1 MLLMNGHST
10 SKVEAS
16 DRAFQYGDGVFT
28 TMLVKNGQVCDWL
41 RHKKRLKD
49 NVATLKIAGVNWGDV
64 THWVKIV
71 ADAVKESER
80 AVMKVMVTRGTG
92 GRGYSPA
99 GCVTP
104 NVVVST
110 HPFPAHYLSWR
121 EDGITMKVLS
131 QRIGL
136 SPIAG
141 LKHLNRLEQVLLKQ
155 EVELLGVDDG
165 VACDMNGHVVETSAS
180 NIFWRKGKSLY
191 TPPVELAGVAGTMRA
206 QVMDLAVLDGYPIK
220 EVSVTHDELL
230 DADEIFITNAVM
242 GLVPVR
248 CLEGKDY
255 SDFDV
260 CRAIT
265 LRLDV

>member
-1 MLLMNGHST
+1 MLLINGHST

-28 TMLVKNGQVCDWL
+28 TMLVKKGLVCDWL
-41 RHKKRLKD
+41 RHKKRLED
-49 NVATLKIAGVNWGDV
+49 NVATLKIDGVNWDDV
-64 THWVKIV
+64 TRWVRLA
-71 ADAVKESER
+71 ADTLKDCER
-80 AVMKVMVTRGTG
+80 SVMKVMVTRGSG

-99 GCVTP
+99 GCSAP

-121 EDGITMKVLS
+121 ENGISMKVLS

-180 NIFWRKGKSLY
+180 NIFWRKGKCLY

-206 QVMDLAVLDGYPIK
+206 QVMEQAALDGYQIK
-220 EVSVTHDELL
+220 EASVTQEVLL
-230 DADEIFITNAVM
+230 DADELFITNAVM

-255 SDFDV
+255 SDFDA